1 MKIWHPAP
9 RGLVLQ
15 AAAERWTKDNPA
27 PQIVVYLWTWSMHD
41 DGEHPT
47 RRQIAR
53 LFGWTEHY
61 SRSMLD
67 RVKTD
72 RAEWQ
77 AAYPNRAPGHLPPT
91 LNDTGNLRLQNTR

>member
-1 MKIWHPAP
+1 
-9 RGLVLQ
+9 
-15 AAAERWTKDNPA
+15 
-27 PQIVVYLWTWSMHD
+27 MHD

-67 RVKTD
+67 RVKQD
-72 RAEWQ
+72 RAEWIE
-77 AAYPNRAPGHLPPT
+77 AYPNRAPSHLPPD
-91 LNDTGNLRLQNTR
+91 LNNHMDLAGRNARYSPT